1 MSITEQ
7 FLYVRTGTVGIF
19 ELNRKNADTVSS
31 TYTGKKVKDRNYGT
45 VLVPVRM
52 HKSVPVHVF
61 ERIYFFVKFFLFV
74 IEK

>member
-7 FLYVRTGTVGIF
+7 FLYVRTVGIF

-45 VLVPVRM
+45 VRY
-52 HKSVPVHVF
+52 
-61 ERIYFFVKFFLFV
+61 RYRNRYA
-74 IEK
+74 